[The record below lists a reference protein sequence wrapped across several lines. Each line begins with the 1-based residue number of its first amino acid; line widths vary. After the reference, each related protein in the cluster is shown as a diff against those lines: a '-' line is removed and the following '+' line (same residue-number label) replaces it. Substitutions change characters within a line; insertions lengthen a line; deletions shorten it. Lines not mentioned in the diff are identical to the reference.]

1 MTVRVRRATAVR
13 LGAAVLLA
21 VSLLSACGGDDKP
34 EGAGKTSSP
43 SVSATPSPSVS
54 VPPGVDLTEPG
65 TELAYGDTATVAYAP
80 SQDLAS
86 VVSLTVRSAEPAKIK
101 DLEHGFALDTPYKK
115 NADYYYVRVHVENLG
130 SADLGRRDVPV
141 WGVNADDHLL
151 PAVVFDSAFPKC
163 PSKRLPKSF
172 TQGDTFSTCL
182 VFASPDHGELSAVR
196 FQPNESYT
204 PIDWR

>member
-1 MTVRVRRATAVR
+1 MFAAVR
-13 LGAAVLLA
+13 LAAVGLLA
-21 VSLLSACGGDDKP
+21 ASLVSACGGDEKP
-34 EGAGKTSSP
+34 AIAPTSP
-43 SVSATPSPSVS
+43 VPSATPSVS

-65 TELAYGDTATVAYAP
+65 TDLGYGDTATVAYAP
-80 SQDLAS
+80 TKELAS
-86 VVSLTVRSAEPAKIK
+86 VLSLTVVSADQAKIK

-115 NADYYYVRVHVENLG
+115 NANYYYVRVRVENRGAGDLG
-130 SADLGRRDVPV
+130 SRDVPL

-172 TQGDTFSTCL
+172 GQGATFKTCL
-182 VFASPDHGELSAVR
+182 VFASPRHGALTAVR
-196 FQPNESYT
+196 FQPDESYT